1 MKVGGFLIHLADVK
15 RIVFDF
21 FSAIATQHNI
31 RTNEVTKNILLINF
45 LHAFLYYALKTRIIY
60 KFLYWIN
67 FFEYDFSLPQKICD
81 YSGQG

>member
-45 LHAFLYYALKTRIIY
+45 LHAFLYYALRHA
-60 KFLYWIN
+60 
-67 FFEYDFSLPQKICD
+67 
-81 YSGQG
+81 

>member
-31 RTNEVTKNILLINF
+31 RTINF

-67 FFEYDFSLPQKICD
+67 FF
-81 YSGQG
+81 